1 MLAGA
6 MAELK
11 VGDPGQL
18 STDVG
23 PVIDADALGMLDRHA
38 ERMQGE
44 ARLIAQ
50 AAVGED
56 AAHGTFF
63 APRAWELKSLSQ
75 LDRENFGPALH
86 VIRWKASELDQ
97 VIEAINTTGYGLTM
111 GIHSRI
117 DEPVTQ
123 LAARA
128 HGGNV
133 YVNRHQGGAEV
144 GGPPLGGQRLRGTGT
159 QPDG

>member
-63 APRAWELKSLSQ
+63 APRAWELKSLRS
-75 LDRENFGPALH
+75 EEH
-86 VIRWKASELDQ
+86 TSELQ
-97 VIEAINTTGYGLTM
+97 SLMRISYAVFCLNNTQILQQQ
-111 GIHSRI
+111 H
-117 DEPVTQ
+117 
-123 LAARA
+123 
-128 HGGNV
+128 
-133 YVNRHQGGAEV
+133 
-144 GGPPLGGQRLRGTGT
+144 
-159 QPDG
+159 

>member
-1 MLAGA
+1 MASAFTSAGQRCSAARVLFVQDDIADKVITMLAGA

-63 APRAWELKSLSQ
+63 APRAWELTSLSQ

-86 VIRWKASELDQ
+86 VSRRKASELDQ
-97 VIEAINTTGYGLTM
+97 VMEDINTRSEG
-111 GIHSRI
+111 R
-117 DEPVTQ
+117 
-123 LAARA
+123 
-128 HGGNV
+128 
-133 YVNRHQGGAEV
+133 QGGKEGV
-144 GGPPLGGQRLRGTGT
+144 STGRFRWPPSQ
-159 QPDG
+159 

>member
-1 MLAGA
+1 MFFFSSRRRHTSCALVTGVQTCA
-6 MAELK
+6 L
-11 VGDPGQL
+11 PIF
-18 STDVG
+18 G

-97 VIEAINTTGYGLTM
+97 VIDAINTTGYGLTLR
-111 GIHSRI
+111 SEAPRI
-117 DEPVTQ
+117 GKE
-123 LAARA
+123 
-128 HGGNV
+128 
-133 YVNRHQGGAEV
+133 
-144 GGPPLGGQRLRGTGT
+144 
-159 QPDG
+159 